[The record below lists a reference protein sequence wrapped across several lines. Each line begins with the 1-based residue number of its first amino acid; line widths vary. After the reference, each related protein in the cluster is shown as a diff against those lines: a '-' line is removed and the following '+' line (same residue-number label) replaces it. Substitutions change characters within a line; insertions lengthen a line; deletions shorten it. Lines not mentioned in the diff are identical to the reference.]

1 MGLSTNLKHSF
12 RTRNVIASCPLYG
25 LSNGQS
31 QSFEGGFRPEVFF
44 RHELKNGKCISRT
57 DDDRF
62 PHAEH
67 RRAK

>member
-1 MGLSTNLKHSF
+1 MACRMAKARALKADSDLKF
-12 RTRNVIASCPLYG
+12 
-25 LSNGQS
+25 
-31 QSFEGGFRPEVFF
+31 FF
-44 RHELKNGKCISRT
+44 RHELENGKCISRT